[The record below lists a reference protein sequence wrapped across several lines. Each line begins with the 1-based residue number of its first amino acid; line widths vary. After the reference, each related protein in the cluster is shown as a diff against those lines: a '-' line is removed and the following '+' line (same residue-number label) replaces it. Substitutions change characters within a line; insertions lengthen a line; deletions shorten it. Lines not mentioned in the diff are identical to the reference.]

1 MKATRWPGWLA
12 VAGVLLSLSASG
24 QEQEDLPSLKRAEV
38 TIPYGELKQL
48 WEAARRGQAPRQAPA
63 RPKPPVRAII
73 NSADYELRFE
83 SGLLAIEARY
93 RVPAIEGMHPVVE
106 SEIVEMGRVRST
118 WRQRLVDGDTE
129 LFTVDVHVA
138 FTDLAGRPRRA
149 PEGFVEAAAEA
160 L

>member
-1 MKATRWPGWLA
+1 MSDPIR
-12 VAGVLLSLSASG
+12 
-24 QEQEDLPSLKRAEV
+24 V
-38 TIPYGELKQL
+38 TVWNEFIHE
-48 WEAARRGQAPRQAPA
+48 
-63 RPKPPVRAII
+63 
-73 NSADYELRFE
+73 
-83 SGLLAIEARY
+83 
-93 RVPAIEGMHPVVE
+93 VE

-129 LFTVDVHVA
+129 LFNVDVHVA

>member
-1 MKATRWPGWLA
+1 MVRRYPIDIRWSDLDPYRHVNHATYLSYCESARIAFLDEIGFGMRRLA
-12 VAGVLLSLSASG
+12 
-24 QEQEDLPSLKRAEV
+24 DLDAQIV
-38 TIPYGELKQL
+38 IVG
-48 WEAARRGQAPRQAPA
+48 
-63 RPKPPVRAII
+63 
-73 NSADYELRFE
+73 
-83 SGLLAIEARY
+83 IEARY